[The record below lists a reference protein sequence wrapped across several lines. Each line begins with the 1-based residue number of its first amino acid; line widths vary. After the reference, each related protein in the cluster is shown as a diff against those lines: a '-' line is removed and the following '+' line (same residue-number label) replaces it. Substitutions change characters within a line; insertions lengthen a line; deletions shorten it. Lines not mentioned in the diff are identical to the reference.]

1 MDTRWKDHVLEWR
14 VWQSYIKY
22 QNQIKTISCSD
33 KEITDVKEINTE
45 LVKFYKA
52 LFQPKINVSNAL
64 IQDHLNR
71 IEIQNWLSNHKN
83 LKGLL
88 LHTNFWK
95 LRKNDC
101 KWRNDK
107 GILRGT
113 LGCPENSSFK
123 CIDVGELCTSQNTS
137 NYHINLKKKKKKTY

>member
-22 QNQIKTISCSD
+22 QNQIKNISCSD
-33 KEITDVKEINTE
+33 KEINDGKEINTE

-83 LKGLL
+83 LKALL
-88 LHTNFWK
+88 LHTNF
-95 LRKNDC
+95 
-101 KWRNDK
+101 
-107 GILRGT
+107 G
-113 LGCPENSSFK
+113 SFK
-123 CIDVGELCTSQNTS
+123 KMTVNDGMTKEFYEALWDD
-137 NYHINLKKKKKKTY
+137 LKTLLLSVSM